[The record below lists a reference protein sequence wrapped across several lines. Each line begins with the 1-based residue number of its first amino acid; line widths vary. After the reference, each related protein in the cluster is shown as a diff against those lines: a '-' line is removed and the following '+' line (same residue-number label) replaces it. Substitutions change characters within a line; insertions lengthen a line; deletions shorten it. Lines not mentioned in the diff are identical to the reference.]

1 MRLLEN
7 FRAARW
13 LRLANLVLQAILF
26 LALFGGINYVAHN
39 HADRFDLTQA
49 GRYSLSPET
58 LAYLRDL
65 PSPVRIVV
73 TLPRDSAG
81 SEIRGLLREYAYATE
96 ANAAGRIAIEY
107 LDVDLERREA
117 ESLGIDEAGDILLL
131 CGDNRRLLPIAS
143 LYRADGPDRSEFRGE
158 QELTS
163 AILDVSNP
171 VPKRIYFLV
180 GRGEET
186 PDSVEPA
193 GLSTARDQLEE
204 RNFRVDAL
212 DLAAARQV
220 PADAALLIA
229 AAPKAAY
236 TPYEQEEL
244 RRYLRTDAGRLVLFL
259 APGLYPTGLESL
271 LEDWGVTV
279 DNDLV
284 CDRGGAN
291 MTEDGDLIVRD
302 FRPHPVTEDL
312 IEDKVALRLGPA
324 RTVRPDAGR
333 AASNGLDVETLAYA
347 SPTAWGE
354 INPAG
359 RASAAYNPRIDLRP
373 GRLSLAVAAEPVAAR
388 DNLPFSVPRGR
399 LVVFGNGD
407 LIDNVR
413 IGEPGA
419 LDLLL
424 GAVNWA
430 VDRDAQLNVP
440 PRPIERFQLSLSTTE
455 LRDLRF
461 SLLFALPGAALLLG
475 LAVYWTRRH

>member
-1 MRLLEN
+1 
-7 FRAARW
+7 
-13 LRLANLVLQAILF
+13 
-26 LALFGGINYVAHN
+26 
-39 HADRFDLTQA
+39 
-49 GRYSLSPET
+49 
-58 LAYLRDL
+58 
-65 PSPVRIVV
+65 
-73 TLPRDSAG
+73 
-81 SEIRGLLREYAYATE
+81 
-96 ANAAGRIAIEY
+96 
-107 LDVDLERREA
+107 
-117 ESLGIDEAGDILLL
+117 
-131 CGDNRRLLPIAS
+131 
-143 LYRADGPDRSEFRGE
+143 
-158 QELTS
+158 
-163 AILDVSNP
+163 
-171 VPKRIYFLV
+171 
-180 GRGEET
+180 
-186 PDSVEPA
+186 VEPA

-204 RNFRVDAL
+204 RDFRVDTL
-212 DLAAARQV
+212 DLASVRAV

-229 AAPKAAY
+229 AAPKTPY

-244 RRYLRTDAGRLVLFL
+244 RQYLRANAGRVILFF

-284 CDRGGAN
+284 CDRSGAS

-302 FRPHPVTEDL
+302 FRPHPVTDDL
-312 IEDKVALRLGPA
+312 IDEKVALRLGPA

-333 AASNGLDVETLAYA
+333 AASNGLDVDTLATTA
-347 SPTAWGE
+347 PTAWGE

-359 RASAAYNPRIDLRP
+359 RVSAAYNPRIDLHP

-399 LVVFGNGD
+399 LVVFGTGD

-430 VDRDAQLNVP
+430 VDRDSQLNVP
-440 PRPIERFQLSLSTTE
+440 PQPIERFQLSLSTTE
-455 LRDLRF
+455 LRNLRF

-475 LAVYWTRRH
+475 LVVYWTRRH